1 MTCKYEGDI
10 ATTPRKVYRPDGQ
23 GKLTCYEED
32 GVTDSWTYE
41 GAFVDGQMTGQ
52 GTTTTRD
59 TPDDP
64 GYIYEGAHDKGW
76 ADGYGIWRRR
86 SDNTMMYEGNSR
98 SGKYDGQGTSYRPD
112 GTKEYEGEWRSNNY
126 HGQGTSFRPDGTKGY
141 EGQWG
146 ESYWRGIGTLYRP
159 DGSISRNGTWVNGY
173 AAEYEWQEG
182 EEMYWYEGDS
192 DKKEWMH
199 GWGILYRPDR
209 TTVEREGWWQNG
221 EPVDGPPAGHPDAP

>member
-10 ATTPRKVYRPDGQ
+10 ATAPTGKVYRPDGR

-32 GVTDSWTYE
+32 GVTVSWTYE
-41 GAFVDGQMTGQ
+41 GAFVNGQMTGQ
-52 GTTTTRD
+52 GKTTWQGTG

-64 GYIYEGAHDKGW
+64 GYIYDGAHVDGLGKGH
-76 ADGYGIWRRR
+76 GIWRRL
-86 SDNTMMYEGNSR
+86 DGTMMYKGNSKA
-98 SGKYDGQGTSYRPD
+98 GEYD
-112 GTKEYEGEWRSNNY
+112 
-126 HGQGTSFRPDGTKGY
+126 GQGTSFRPDGTKGY
-141 EGQWG
+141 EGQWE
-146 ESYWRGIGTLYRP
+146 ESYWRGVGTLYRP

-182 EEMYWYEGDS
+182 EEMYWYEGDG
-192 DKKEWMH
+192 DEEGWMH